1 MLKVTGAATLK
12 VKYEVDL
19 PFTEVEFEALPT
31 DGAKLLIAEAIK
43 SQANRNAQTS
53 NIDIWDY
60 EEVQNTQMNA
70 LQAINHYLTHGERV
84 DGVLHHIITKGFNLM
99 QEALEFYANE
109 RNYLC

>member
-1 MLKVTGAATLK
+1 MASV
-12 VKYEVDL
+12 
-19 PFTEVEFEALPT
+19 
-31 DGAKLLIAEAIK
+31 
-43 SQANRNAQTS
+43 QTS

-60 EEVQNTQMNA
+60 EEIHNTQINV

-109 RNYLC
+109 RNYLREYSHNSDELMESVIGHDNGDLARKALEEIM